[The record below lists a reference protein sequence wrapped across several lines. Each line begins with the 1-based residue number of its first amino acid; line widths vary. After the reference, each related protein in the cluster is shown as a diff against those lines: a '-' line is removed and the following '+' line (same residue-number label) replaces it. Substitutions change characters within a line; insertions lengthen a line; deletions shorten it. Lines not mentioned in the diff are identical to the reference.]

1 MDFPSGDQS
10 NPDLPPGVDVS
21 GVGHP
26 PSDETNTICPC
37 QESANHL
44 PSGDR
49 LGACNVSTLA
59 RSSSVSLAGSIAEVL
74 SEYAATLNAIS
85 AITMTA
91 LLFILP
97 SCGDGRANWQ
107 FALFSRKT
115 ASKESGQMPVC
126 PSFAPRSSFFRAVAM
141 RRMELIGKSLGTHRF
156 QRAVSA
162 RGLLIEIS
170 RPQTRGEVYPGLV
183 PKR

>member
-37 QESANHL
+37 QESANHF

-49 LGACNVSTLA
+49 LGACNASTLA
-59 RSSSVSLAGSIAEVL
+59 RSSSVSLAGSIAEIL
-74 SEYAATLNAIS
+74 SEYAVALNAIS
-85 AITMTA
+85 AITMIA

-97 SCGDGRANWQ
+97 SCGNGRASFQ
-107 FALFSRKT
+107 LARFARQT
-115 ASKESGQMPVC
+115 AAKQPRQAASLPYPRAAFFILSVC
-126 PSFAPRSSFFRAVAM
+126 RNA
-141 RRMELIGKSLGTHRF
+141 T
-156 QRAVSA
+156 
-162 RGLLIEIS
+162 
-170 RPQTRGEVYPGLV
+170 
-183 PKR
+183 